1 MIKEIKEVEPNNK
14 SRDLLLSLLFDAIG
28 MLSYLIPLVGWIADV
43 IWAPIAGLILLKMY
57 KGNVGTVGGIV
68 VFIEELLPGFD
79 FIPTFTLTWMY
90 TYWIKSKK

>member
-1 MIKEIKEVEPNNK
+1 MTEQTKNVEPNNK
-14 SRDLLLSLLFDAIG
+14 CRDLWFGLLFDGIG
-28 MLSYLIPLVGWIADV
+28 MLSYVVPFLGPISDV

-57 KGNVGTVGGIV
+57 KGNVGVVGGII

-90 TYWIKSKK
+90 TYVIKKK